1 MLNGVS
7 TTLKTFIDNL
17 NLLHNNL
24 ESFALQA
31 TCDPIAH
38 LVNAATIDTAA
49 ISALPPQVVPPQV
62 VPSQAVHSQA
72 VHSQA
77 SQFAAQYVTV
87 SGAPALSTQLL
98 AAIDEV
104 SNGLDALQPQ
114 LASASSAFTK
124 VATLPLPDMT
134 AVSSTFAALQRVSYG
149 PPADLCY

>member
-49 ISALPPQVVPPQV
+49 ISALPPQV